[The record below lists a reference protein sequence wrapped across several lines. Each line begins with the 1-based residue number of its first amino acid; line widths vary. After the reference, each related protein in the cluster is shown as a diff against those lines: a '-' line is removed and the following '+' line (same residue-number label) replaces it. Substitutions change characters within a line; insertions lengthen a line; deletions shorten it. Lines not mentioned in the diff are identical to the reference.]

1 MQATNHILLIRPAN
15 FNFNSQTAISN
26 AFQQLSNESELAT
39 RQAAINEF
47 DAFAKKIAAKGVN
60 VTIIEDTLFPPK
72 PDAIFPN
79 NWVSFHA
86 DGKVILYPLCAP
98 NRRPERR
105 IDIIEKLKEK
115 FLVKE
120 VIDLSYYEKEN
131 RFLEST
137 GSIVFDRENKI
148 AYACLSPRTD
158 KNIFIEVCNLLQYK
172 PIYFTAND
180 KNGQAIYH
188 TNVMMCVGSSFCVIC
203 LESITDKQERETICN
218 SLISTGHQII
228 DISFE
233 QTSNFA
239 GNLLELST
247 GQEQNVLVLSQTAYE
262 NLHPKQ
268 KTTLEN
274 LVELLPVPIKTIETI
289 GGGSARC
296 MIAEIFLDRL
306 VQQSSVA

>member
-1 MQATNHILLIRPAN
+1 MKATNNILLIRPAN
-15 FNFNSQTAISN
+15 FNFNSETATSN
-26 AFQQLSNESELAT
+26 VFQQLSNESELET

-47 DAFAKKIAAKGVN
+47 DTFAKKIAAKGVN
-60 VTIIEDTLFPPK
+60 VTVVEDSLFPPK

-86 DGKVILYPLCAP
+86 DGKVILYPLCAA

-105 IDIIEKLKEK
+105 MDILETLKEK
-115 FLVKE
+115 FVVKE

-137 GSIVFDRENKI
+137 GSIIFDRENKI

-172 PIYFTAND
+172 PIYFSAID

-188 TNVMMCVGSSFCVIC
+188 TNVMMCVGSRFCVIC
-203 LESITDKQERETICN
+203 LESITEKQERETICN
-218 SLISTGHQII
+218 SLINTGHQII
-228 DISFE
+228 DISFK

-239 GNLLELST
+239 GNMLELST
-247 GQEQNVLVLSQTAYE
+247 GHQQNILVLSQTAYE
-262 NLHPKQ
+262 NLHHEQ
-268 KTTLEN
+268 KTSLEN
-274 LVELLPVPIKTIETI
+274 MVELVPLPIKTIETI

-296 MIAEIFLDRL
+296 MIAEIFLDRVL
-306 VQQSSVA
+306 

>member
-15 FNFNSQTAISN
+15 FNFNSETALSN
-26 AFQQLSNESELAT
+26 AFQQLPNETELRT
-39 RQAAINEF
+39 RQAAIHEF
-47 DAFAKKIAAKGVN
+47 DAFVKKIESKGVS
-60 VTIIEDTLFPPK
+60 VTVIDDTAFPPK

-86 DGKVILYPLCAP
+86 DGRVILYPICAA

-105 IDIIEKLKEK
+105 MDIIETLKEK
-115 FLVKE
+115 FTITE

-137 GSIVFDRENKI
+137 GSIIFDHENKI

-158 KNIFIEVCNLLQYK
+158 KDIFMEVCALLQYK
-172 PIYFTAND
+172 PIYFTSTD

-188 TNVMMCVGSSFCVIC
+188 TNVMMCIGSRFCVIC
-203 LESITDKQERETICN
+203 LESITDLQEKETICN
-218 SLISTGHQII
+218 ALSNTGHQII

-239 GNLLELST
+239 GNMLELST
-247 GQEQNVLVLSQTAYE
+247 SGEHNVLALSQTAYDSLDIE
-262 NLHPKQ
+262 Q
-268 KTTLEN
+268 KTILER
-274 LVELLPVPIKTIETI
+274 LVELVPLPIKTIETI

-296 MIAEIFLDRL
+296 MIAEIFLEEL
-306 VQQSSVA
+306 SL

>member
-1 MQATNHILLIRPAN
+1 MQATNHILLIRQAN
-15 FNFNSQTAISN
+15 FKFNSQTAISN
-26 AFQQLSNESELAT
+26 VFQQLSNESELAT

-47 DAFAKKIAAKGVN
+47 NAFAKKIAAKGVN
-60 VTIIEDTLFPPK
+60 VSVFDDTIFPPK

-86 DGKVILYPLCAP
+86 DGKVILYPICAA

-105 IDIIEKLKEK
+105 MDIIETLKEK

-131 RFLEST
+131 WFLEST
-137 GSIVFDRENKI
+137 GSIIFDRENKI

-172 PIYFTAND
+172 PIYFTATD
-180 KNGQAIYH
+180 KNGHAIYH

-218 SLISTGHQII
+218 SLISTSHQII

-239 GNLLELST
+239 GNMLELST
-247 GQEQNVLVLSQTAYE
+247 GHQQNILVLSQTAYE
-262 NLHPKQ
+262 NLHDEQ
-268 KTTLEN
+268 KTSLKN
-274 LVELLPVPIKTIETI
+274 MVELVPLPIKTIETI

-296 MIAEIFLDRL
+296 MIAEIFLDRVL
-306 VQQSSVA
+306 

>member
-15 FNFNSQTAISN
+15 FNFNSQTATSN
-26 AFQQLSNESELAT
+26 AFQQLPNESELAT

-47 DAFAKKIAAKGVN
+47 DAFAKKIASKGVN
-60 VTIIEDTLFPPK
+60 VTVFDDTIFPPK

-86 DGKVILYPLCAP
+86 DGKVILYPICAA

-105 IDIIEKLKEK
+105 MDIIETLKEK

-158 KNIFIEVCNLLQYK
+158 KNIFIEICNLLQYK
-172 PIYFTAND
+172 PIYFTATD

-239 GNLLELST
+239 GNLLELSS
-247 GQEQNVLVLSQTAYE
+247 GQQQNLLVLSQTACE
-262 NLHPKQ
+262 SLDTGQ
-268 KTTLEN
+268 KATLEN
-274 LVELLPVPIKTIETI
+274 LVELVPVPIKTIETI

-306 VQQSSVA
+306 L